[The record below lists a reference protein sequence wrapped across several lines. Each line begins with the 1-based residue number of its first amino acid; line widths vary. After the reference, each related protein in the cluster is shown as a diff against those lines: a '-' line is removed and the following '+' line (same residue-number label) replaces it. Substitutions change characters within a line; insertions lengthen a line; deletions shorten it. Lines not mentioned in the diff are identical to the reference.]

1 LIGALKPEYL
11 FQWRVAVRRLY
22 YALAS
27 RPTGVVEV
35 AFPWGVRM
43 RVDPDESIG
52 RSLCDLGIYDLP
64 VSEVL
69 WRLATPGMLAID
81 AGSNIGYVSL
91 LLASAGGST
100 SRIVAFEPHP
110 EVVESLAANVELNR
124 GRPWLATL
132 EIRQMALGS
141 RAGTARLVWD
151 ESFPSNRGTARI
163 GEGSDSGCEVS
174 VTSIDEAFPES
185 EIRILKVDVEG
196 HELEVL
202 RGAER
207 ALVDR
212 RIQFIVFEA
221 HDEQRSGVLEF
232 LSLVGYR
239 VVAISRSL
247 LGLRL
252 ESPDASRGPTSYE
265 PPSYLA
271 FPEETDLP
279 ASLFDSG
286 WLCLAAKRP

>member
-1 LIGALKPEYL
+1 MIGALKPEYL